1 MVFVELESEVV
12 LEASV
17 SVVTVIPGV
26 VGHWV
31 ELSEALSAVTL
42 LEKVISAHY
51 LFVSSGVP
59 FLLHSFFPL
68 MLFIFMCFWIEE
80 IR

>member
-12 LEASV
+12 FEASV

-42 LEKVISAHY
+42 LEKVISAQ
-51 LFVSSGVP
+51 L
-59 FLLHSFFPL
+59 
-68 MLFIFMCFWIEE
+68 
-80 IR
+80 